1 MVVATASATVTGA
14 SSLRYSSGS
23 DQRRLRPAQKFRSY
37 TKFAIHF
44 PNCLSSTRVK
54 GYFPIRALDPQRG
67 GEEEE
72 VNSNVGNN
80 GSGLISEDDLEYLG
94 KVVAGSLVAAAVIKY
109 GSIVLPEIT
118 RPNIVQALIMIFM
131 PIVVAVL
138 LLIKQSRAEGRS

>member
-23 DQRRLRPAQKFRSY
+23 DQRRLRPAQKFTSY

-67 GEEEE
+67 GEEE